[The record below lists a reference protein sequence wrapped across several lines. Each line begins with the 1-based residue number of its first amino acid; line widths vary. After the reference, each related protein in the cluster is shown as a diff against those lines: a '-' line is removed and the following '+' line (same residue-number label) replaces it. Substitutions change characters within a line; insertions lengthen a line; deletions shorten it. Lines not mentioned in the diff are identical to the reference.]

1 MLSITRDPG
10 SDEVMKNTSTSTI
23 PTKDLTVVSGS
34 FLF

>member
-10 SDEVMKNTSTSTI
+10 SDEVMKNTSTI
-23 PTKDLTVVSGS
+23 PTKDVTVVSGS